1 MKQLC
6 THIVDNMTN
15 LAVEINIRVTK
26 CIHCLLQND
35 FGNTALVTAVNRGHV
50 HVAEIL
56 VKNGANV
63 NYRNKVRALIPV
75 TQVCIMSPVIR
86 HGVW

>member
-1 MKQLC
+1 MLHYYD
-6 THIVDNMTN
+6 TVDY
-15 LAVEINIRVTK
+15 
-26 CIHCLLQND
+26 LLQS
-35 FGNTALVTAVNRGHV
+35 GHTALIIAGETCNATI
-50 HVAEIL
+50 AEIL